1 MKADIA
7 SWLLSADR
15 KLLPPATLLDVAAK
29 LVEARRFDMA
39 ATACDAAYS
48 LAPHEDEIVKT
59 RKTLLERMRIEELGL
74 VFRYIPAGP
83 FMMGSDHGDMDE
95 SPVHPV
101 ELEAFWM
108 ADVPIT
114 WAAYHDLI
122 GWPPPPNGVPPDDT
136 KSKKKKKEGDFDAAM
151 FHLYQDHKIRRQYC
165 ETETVRARDWH
176 AHAPETEWHQG
187 NVVKKASELFGP
199 VARKDTA
206 RPWTYDEKPMVAVSW
221 IQATALGGKLTKS
234 DVEYGL
240 PTEAEWE
247 KAARG
252 GLVGCKYP
260 WGNEPPTP
268 ELCDFNRFGQ
278 FSIRPPRSL
287 PPNGYGLFGMSGGVR
302 EWTADGYD
310 ATYYAESPRSCPK
323 GPNVVKQR
331 VLRGGSWADCADA
344 VRVSFRMGLEPTNTG
359 DPTIGFR
366 LVRRQAVSRIMK

>member
-7 SWLLSADR
+7 SWLLSAER
-15 KLLPPATLLDVAAK
+15 KLLSPTAMLEVAAN
-29 LVEARRFDMA
+29 LVAARRFDMA

-48 LAPHEDEIVKT
+48 LAPESHEIVST
-59 RKTLLERMRIEELGL
+59 RKTILERLRIEEHGL
-74 VFRYIPAGP
+74 VFCYIPAGP
-83 FMMGSDHGDMDE
+83 FVMGSKHGDNDE
-95 SPVHPV
+95 SPEHPV
-101 ELEAFWM
+101 ELEGFWIT
-108 ADVPIT
+108 DVPLT
-114 WAAYHDLI
+114 WAAFHDLM
-122 GWPPPPNGVPPDDT
+122 GWPPPPNGVPDENN
-136 KSKKKKKEGDFDAAM
+136 KKKGKAEFDAAL

-176 AHAPETEWHQG
+176 AHAPEALWQQG
-187 NVVKKASELFGP
+187 DVIKTARELFGD
-199 VARKDTA
+199 VARKNTA

-221 IQATALGGKLTKS
+221 EQATALGKKLTTS
-234 DVEYGL
+234 GVDYGL

-252 GLVGCKYP
+252 GLVGCKYA

-268 ELCDFNRFGQ
+268 ERCDFDRFRQ

-287 PPNGYGLFGMSGGVR
+287 PPNGYGLFGMCGGVR

-310 ATYYAESPRSCPK
+310 ATYYGESPRVCPT
-323 GPNVVKQR
+323 GPTVVKQR

-344 VRVSFRMGLEPTNTG
+344 VRVSFRMGLDPKSSG

-366 LVRRQAVSRIMK
+366 LVRRQPVSRIMK

>member
-15 KLLPPATLLDVAAK
+15 KLLSPAAMLDIATN
-29 LVEARRFDMA
+29 LVSAGRLDMA
-39 ATACDAAYS
+39 ATACDGAYS
-48 LAPHEDEIVKT
+48 LEPENHEIVST
-59 RKTLLERMRIEELGL
+59 RKTILDRLRIEEHGL

-83 FMMGSDHGDMDE
+83 FMMGCDDGDNDE
-95 SPVHPV
+95 APRHAV
-101 ELEAFWM
+101 ELEGFWM
-108 ADVPIT
+108 TDVPIT
-114 WAAYHDLI
+114 WAAYHDLM
-122 GWPPPPNGVPPDDT
+122 GWPPPPNGVPAET
-136 KSKKKKKEGDFDAAM
+136 TKKKKTNDEFDAAL
-151 FHLYQDHKIRRQYC
+151 FHLYQDHKIRRQYS

-176 AHAPETEWHQG
+176 AHAPDTEWQQG
-187 NVVKKASELFGP
+187 DVVKKARELFGE
-199 VARKDTA
+199 VARKDAA

-221 IQATALGGKLTKS
+221 SQAAELGKKLTIPG
-234 DVEYGL
+234 VEYGL

-260 WGNEPPTP
+260 WGNEAPTP
-268 ELCDFNRFGQ
+268 ERCDFDRFRQ

-310 ATYYAESPRSCPK
+310 ATYYAESPRVCPT
-323 GPNVVKQR
+323 GPTTVKQR

-344 VRVSFRMGLEPTNTG
+344 VRVSFRMGLDPKSSG

-366 LVRRQAVSRIMK
+366 LVRRQPVSRIMK